1 MLRLAAGLVVLA
13 IPLSISG
20 CGETKD
26 SAIETMCDFSLK
38 RGQCSRCMCMGK
50 TGKCTGEVHCIA
62 CSAPYTFVKANDT
75 AMPFRHGT
83 CTIECLDV
91 ARPQMPKNALDFNGK
106 EWPTACWNGTD
117 EQHFFIIGDWGGIL
131 QSGAKPLTFKNRPNI
146 VDPIDLYAQSYVADK
161 MADVA
166 AEKEPKFIINGPG
179 LAGVEWWGVLGN
191 HDYGGYHY
199 NVHWDQNIFYTWHA
213 PNSRWLTPA
222 LFWKRKAQFRNF
234 SADFFFVDTNKVD
247 TYQTPDVDPEHNI
260 CARSHNVPPQPL
272 GCNGTSIT
280 SPDTCWSF
288 FRRPVESAEILA
300 GAAAGDLLCRLA
312 DYRDSLSTLLRTMS
326 GETPYVIS
334 GGGGGITSEILPTKT
349 GEDDGYGFMDVI
361 IKHDSMH
368 IYLYSHGGV
377 DKKTIIRHTMQVR
390 LNLSNIKRDIDEED
404 EYSEEDFENKVGSEA
419 IGMTVPKAQQV
430 HNNIPPLALGGIG
443 DPAPPKATSKTLK
456 KHGLVPLAEVFKRKA
471 QRNFRDL
478 SMYCD
483 DLTLLMK
490 PRGPKKTMSK
500 SKSAVQL
507 PPLVHEAG
515 QNSPGD
521 VAPPLPPDLTRSGWH
536 YPTQA
541 IVHDHF
547 HYHYHVPADSLP

>member
-1 MLRLAAGLVVLA
+1 MLMMCFILFYHVSLPGSSCCPFRSDRFGPFALMLRLAAGLVVLA

-166 AEKEPKFIINGPG
+166 AEKEPKFIINVGDNFYPGGISSPGTCNAETDKTDAAGGIIFTNIFEKIYQGPG

-288 FRRPVESAEILA
+288 FDDLWSRQKSWLAQQLETSSADWQIIVTHYPPYFEPCRSDVWETYLA
-300 GAAAGDLLCRLA
+300 KYGVDLYISGHTHLQNV
-312 DYRDSLSTLLRTMS
+312 SFQ

-390 LNLSNIKRDIDEED
+390 PQS
-404 EYSEEDFENKVGSEA
+404 
-419 IGMTVPKAQQV
+419 
-430 HNNIPPLALGGIG
+430 
-443 DPAPPKATSKTLK
+443 
-456 KHGLVPLAEVFKRKA
+456 
-471 QRNFRDL
+471 
-478 SMYCD
+478 
-483 DLTLLMK
+483 
-490 PRGPKKTMSK
+490 PRA
-500 SKSAVQL
+500 SAV
-507 PPLVHEAG
+507 V
-515 QNSPGD
+515 
-521 VAPPLPPDLTRSGWH
+521 V
-536 YPTQA
+536 
-541 IVHDHF
+541 
-547 HYHYHVPADSLP
+547 